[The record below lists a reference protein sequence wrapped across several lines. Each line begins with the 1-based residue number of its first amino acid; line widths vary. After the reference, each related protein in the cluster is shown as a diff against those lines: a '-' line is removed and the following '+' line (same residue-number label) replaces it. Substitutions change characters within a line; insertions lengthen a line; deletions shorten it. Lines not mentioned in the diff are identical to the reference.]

1 MNTYVKAVLYAYPF
15 LKTVEE
21 DYEEHIKNRALLSYR
36 SNKTAEEL
44 AYAIA
49 EDILEKDKLVRLKGQ
64 IERVLERLSD
74 VERTLVGVRYFGKKR
89 KINRPI
95 EVRGEERKSRYFDWS
110 ERKYFRV
117 QSRLVNKLRALF
129 VAVGLTRERFEK
141 ELAHTE
147 LFEKI
152 CRYVEGRNTKIS
164 REERAWLKIV

>member
-36 SNKTAEEL
+36 SNKTAEER
-44 AYAIA
+44 ACAIA

-64 IERVLERLSD
+64 IESVLERLSD
-74 VERTLVGVRYFGKKR
+74 VERMLVGVRYFGKKR
-89 KINRPI
+89 KIKRPI
-95 EVRGEERKSRYFDWS
+95 EPKSERTSRYCDWS
-110 ERKYFRV
+110 ERKYFRE
-117 QSRLVNKLRALF
+117 QSRLVQKLRALF
-129 VAVGLTRERFEK
+129 VEVGLTENGFEK

-152 CRYVEGRNTKIS
+152 CRYVEERNTKIS

>member
-44 AYAIA
+44 ACAIA

-64 IERVLERLSD
+64 IEWVLDRLSD
-74 VERTLVGVRYFGKKR
+74 VEKTLVGVRYFGKRR

-95 EVRGEERKSRYFDWS
+95 EARGERTSRYFDWS

-117 QSRLVNKLRALF
+117 QSRLVGKLRSLF
-129 VAVGLTRERFEK
+129 VAVGLTRERFEQ